1 VTTELASE
9 DGLRLAVLMAG
20 EVHAVRIDEGA
31 LTVYAL
37 TPRGEARVALNPNCR
52 REAYLARVRET
63 LGGHALGSPGGYPV
77 HLRHW
82 TRMGQANPRNLE
94 ALLKLGEPEAVA
106 AVAYAPG
113 LTDELA
119 RRAWWALPTI
129 ETAQVMLAHPEVR
142 AGTMGRVLAG
152 FLVEHLPFEADP
164 VAAMNIV
171 RTVLAAGLLDA
182 DTRQSLWQKA
192 RRRPWYLVGF
202 LESLPDAL
210 PADGPARELP
220 AAVDADNAWGAQLAR
235 CCSAS
240 GQAWLKAMELALD
253 KAPAHEAVYLLFDLI
268 GGYFAPVR
276 AAPGRESLPARDAEA
291 IAALAQVSNSD
302 AEEILVRTTAV
313 GPLLRKKLDP
323 LVGPLLAH
331 LRTLQGRPA

>member
-31 LTVYAL
+31 LTLHAL
-37 TPRGEARVALNPNCR
+37 TPKGEARVVLNPNCR
-52 REAYLARVRET
+52 CEAYLARVREM
-63 LGGHALGSPGGYPV
+63 LAGQALGSPGGYPV

-82 TRMGQANPRNLE
+82 TRMGQANPKNLE
-94 ALLKLGEPEAVA
+94 ALLKLGEPEAVT

-129 ETAQVMLAHPEVR
+129 ETAQVMLAHPDVR
-142 AGTMGRVLAG
+142 AGAMGRVLAG

-164 VAAMNIV
+164 VVAMNIV
-171 RTVLAAGLLDA
+171 RTVLAADLLDA
-182 DTRQSLWQKA
+182 EARQSLWQKA

-210 PADGPARELP
+210 PADGPARAMP
-220 AAVDADNAWGAQLAR
+220 AAVDAANAWGTQLLR
-235 CCSAS
+235 CCSSS
-240 GQAWLKAMELALD
+240 GQAWLRAMELALD
-253 KAPAHEAVYLLFDLI
+253 KAPAHEAVYLLLDLI
-268 GGYFAPVR
+268 GRYFAPAR
-276 AAPGRESLPARDAEA
+276 GAPGRDSLPARDAEA
-291 IAALAQVSNSD
+291 IAALAEVGSGA
-302 AEEILVRTTAV
+302 AEDILVRTTAV
-313 GPLLRKKLDP
+313 GPLLRRKLDP
-323 LVGPLLAH
+323 LLAPLLAH
-331 LRTLQGRPA
+331 LRTLQGKQA